1 MIPTSWP
8 YPPQTYEAYA
18 AIDRAGFT
26 HYYRPLLLP
35 HYYCRVSAHEQRPMA
50 IKPARQNRVSETRDR
65 SRLMCYSPLGRRR
78 CPTPEDPDVARW
90 PGGEPAADEVV
101 V

>member
-26 HYYRPLLLP
+26 HYY
-35 HYYCRVSAHEQRPMA
+35 
-50 IKPARQNRVSETRDR
+50 
-65 SRLMCYSPLGRRR
+65 
-78 CPTPEDPDVARW
+78 CPTTTAECPRMNNDPW
-90 PGGEPAADEVV
+90 Q
-101 V
+101 

>member
-1 MIPTSWP
+1 
-8 YPPQTYEAYA
+8 
-18 AIDRAGFT
+18 
-26 HYYRPLLLP
+26 
-35 HYYCRVSAHEQRPMA
+35 
-50 IKPARQNRVSETRDR
+50 
-65 SRLMCYSPLGRRR
+65 MCYSPLGRRR